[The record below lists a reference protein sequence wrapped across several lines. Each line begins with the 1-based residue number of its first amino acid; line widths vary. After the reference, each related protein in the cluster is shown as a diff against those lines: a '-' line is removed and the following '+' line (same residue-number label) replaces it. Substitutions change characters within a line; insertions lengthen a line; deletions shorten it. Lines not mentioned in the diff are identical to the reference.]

1 MIFNEMTIVFVTYR
15 INCSSIRDIMLKP
28 NLSEKTIYIYIYICK
43 QVNIYVK
50 KQVLN
55 NLNDYLDIN
64 DAY

>member
-15 INCSSIRDIMLKP
+15 INCSSIREIMLKP
-28 NLSEKTIYIYIYICK
+28 NLSETKYK

-64 DAY
+64 DVY